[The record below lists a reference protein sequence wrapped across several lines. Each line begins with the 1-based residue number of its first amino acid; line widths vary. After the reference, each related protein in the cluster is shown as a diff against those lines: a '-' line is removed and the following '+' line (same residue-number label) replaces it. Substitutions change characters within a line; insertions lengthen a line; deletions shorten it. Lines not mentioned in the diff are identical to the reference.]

1 MKQSLDE
8 ILNIKYLILQWNVFV
23 TEKKNDMRIQMNKFQ
38 TYLTFYSFFL
48 LSQFEH
54 FHEIKNFFSN
64 FYITLFLQ
72 LFYDFSNK
80 DKIS

>member
-8 ILNIKYLILQWNVFV
+8 ILNICNFTMERVCNR
-23 TEKKNDMRIQMNKFQ
+23 KKNDMRIQMNKFQ